1 MEFVFII
8 LIVIVAILY
17 FGLLWLG
24 AGYLSARIY
33 APTFFR
39 LGADSARSY
48 LRWKDISTV
57 ESWLAIG
64 DDLSK
69 NRITGNR
76 KNYVAGFNS
85 VLVANGLEPVK

>member
-1 MEFVFII
+1 MEFVVA
-8 LIVIVAILY
+8 IVIYVAVIVV
-17 FGLLWLG
+17 LWFVIRWG
-24 AGYLSARIY
+24 VSQAF

-39 LGADSARSY
+39 LGADSARGY
-48 LRWKDISTV
+48 IEYKDSSTL
-57 ESWLAIG
+57 ETWLAIG